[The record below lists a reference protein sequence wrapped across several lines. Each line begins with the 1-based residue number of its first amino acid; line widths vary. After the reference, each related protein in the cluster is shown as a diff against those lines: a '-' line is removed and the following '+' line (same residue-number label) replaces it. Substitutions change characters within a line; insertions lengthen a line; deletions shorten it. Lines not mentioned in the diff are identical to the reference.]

1 MSKHTQGPW
10 SIKHEYNVVGSDGRR
25 IIASC
30 GSYRSNGDDYE
41 DVIAENIANAE
52 LIAQAPELRRQRDE
66 ALQALRSI
74 LQHKDSML
82 STDIEY
88 IGICQRARRILAQY
102 DKDETK

>member
-66 ALQALRSI
+66 ALQALRSM
-74 LQHKDSML
+74 LHMFDRGLPEDS
-82 STDIEY
+82 
-88 IGICQRARRILAQY
+88 IGRKKCDDARRVLAQY
-102 DKDETK
+102 KDETK